1 MHVAHRILA
10 ESIESRIQAIA
21 GTITSIQHDTKLL
34 SESIADHHE
43 DGQHDD
49 IRAQLDDASM
59 ALVHAVTQLN
69 LAQEHAWTAARDI
82 KKVTS

>member
-10 ESIESRIQAIA
+10 ESIESRLQAIL
-21 GTITSIQHDTKLL
+21 GLVTGIGEDLTLT